1 MKKLIVVLLGIF
13 TLYSCDLDDTENV
26 LITYETMPVETISMP
41 DTLQVNQEYNFDINY
56 TRPTSCHSFE
66 GYNYKKEGNER
77 RIAVIN
83 KIVNNASNCEDIDEM
98 VTEMFTFK
106 AQDTGTYTFKF
117 WRGRDAD
124 GEAMYIVKEVPVV
137 DEL

>member
-1 MKKLIVVLLGIF
+1 MKKLLIVLLGIV

-26 LITYETMPVETISMP
+26 LITYETMPIETISMP

-56 TRPTSCHSFE
+56 IRPTTCHSFE
-66 GYNYKKEGNER
+66 GYDYKKQDNER

-83 KIVNNASNCEDIDEM
+83 KIVNNASNCDEIDEM

-117 WRGRDAD
+117 WRGRNED
-124 GEAMYIVKEVPVV
+124 GEAMYIVKEVPVI